1 MGKTSRSANGAA
13 RPVGIAY
20 LIGRLDHALSRGM
33 RDALASLGLTVSQY
47 TALSFLARGS
57 LSNAQLAERSLV
69 SPQAANEMVKAME
82 ARGWLAREPD
92 PSHGR
97 IVRINLTAEG
107 ADLLAQGDAEVAR
120 LEAGM
125 LGELPEAERRALR
138 ETLRGLLRGLAAD
151 SVLISGA

>member
-1 MGKTSRSANGAA
+1 MENSFHSSDDDT

-20 LIGRLDHALSRGM
+20 LIGRLDHALTRHM
-33 RDALASLGLTVSQY
+33 RDALAPIGLTVSQY

-57 LSNAQLAERSLV
+57 LSNAQLAERSMV

-82 ARGWLAREPD
+82 GRGWLTREPD

-97 IVRINLTAEG
+97 IVRIHLTDAG
-107 ADLLAQGDAEVAR
+107 TDVLVQADAKVAG

-125 LGELPEAERRALR
+125 LDGLPQTKRGSLR
-138 ETLRGLLRGLAAD
+138 ETLRELLSALASDAA
-151 SVLISGA
+151 LR